1 MNNPNQL
8 IIFHESLELIRMV
21 NGIQFGSGFGDLE
34 RQLKKAVL
42 SVSSNIAEGAL
53 MSSAGFRKHLVIAR
67 GSVNEAEAQL
77 KVLAA
82 IGSLAGEHPAHEL
95 SQRIGKRISCLIKRV
110 EGGSSG

>member
-1 MNNPNQL
+1 MNNPHQL
-8 IIFHESLELIRMV
+8 IIFRESIELIQLV
-21 NGIQFGSGFGDLE
+21 NAMGFGSGFGDLE
-34 RQLKKAVL
+34 RQLKKAAL

-82 IGSLAGEHPAHEL
+82 LGRIGDEHPAHEL
-95 SQRIGKRISCLIKRV
+95 SRRIGKRISCLIKRI
-110 EGGSSG
+110 EAGGSG

>member
-8 IIFHESLELIRMV
+8 IIFQESLELIRIV
-21 NGIQFGSGFGDLE
+21 NGLAFGSGFGDLE

-53 MSSAGFRKHLVIAR
+53 MRSAGFHKHLVIAR

-82 IGSLAGEHPAHEL
+82 IGKIGELHPAHEL
-95 SQRIGKRISCLIKRV
+95 SQRIGKRISCLIKRIE
-110 EGGSSG
+110 EGSG

>member
-8 IIFHESLELIRMV
+8 IIFQESVQLIRMI
-21 NGIQFGSGFGDLE
+21 NGIHFGSGFGDLE

-67 GSVNEAEAQL
+67 GSVNEAGAQL
-77 KVLAA
+77 TVLAA
-82 IGSLAGEHPAHEL
+82 IGTLSAEHPAHEL
-95 SQRIGKRISCLIKRV
+95 SQRIGKRISCLIKRIGA
-110 EGGSSG
+110 GGSG

>member
-8 IIFHESLELIRMV
+8 IIFHESLELIREV
-21 NGIQFGSGFGDLE
+21 NGIHFGSGFGDLE

-77 KVLAA
+77 KVLSA
-82 IGSLAGEHPAHEL
+82 IGSIDEKHQAHEL
-95 SQRIGKRISCLIKRV
+95 SRRIGKRISCLIKRV
-110 EGGSSG
+110 DEAGSG